1 MSPVFYMCCDQ
12 WYFWPSYILSPVTS
26 AQGTD
31 LISGQSLNLTC
42 GLGFS
47 LPSHLQLKWIP
58 PGRSSPRPTLT
69 SSSLHITVDVSDS
82 GKWRCELWEGDS
94 KKTSAVI
101 TLKIGEDRRCI
112 GGGRKGQKAVTLW
125 PKTSRQQEIGF
136 YLVPYLLD
144 ERLLVS
150 YTEQRHSVW
159 MLVIICS
166 ATVIGFLL
174 LLLVFILWRRRQV
187 KLKLSHSSVFDHTAL
202 LIRH

>member
-1 MSPVFYMCCDQ
+1 MHCDQ
-12 WYFWPSYILSPVTS
+12 WYFTPSYILSPVTS
-26 AQGTD
+26 VQGTD

-42 GLGFS
+42 DLGFP
-47 LPSHLQLKWIP
+47 LPSHLQVKWIP
-58 PGRSSPRPTLT
+58 PAQSSVQPMSTG
-69 SSSLHITVDVSDS
+69 SSLQITVGVSDS
-82 GKWRCELWEGDS
+82 GKWRCELWEGNS

-101 TLKIGEDRRCI
+101 TLKIGE
-112 GGGRKGQKAVTLW
+112 GRKWQKAVTLW
-125 PKTSRQQEIGF
+125 PQTSRQQEIGF
-136 YLVPYLLD
+136 YLVSYLLD

-150 YTEQRHSVW
+150 YTEHRYSVW
-159 MLVIICS
+159 MLVIMCS